1 MRENN
6 EGWSLIYDVF
16 RNKEIKM
23 DANFFAPNV
32 PKTEIQE
39 ITKYTV
45 VLDSTITTDFGTGP
59 RFVARKQS

>member
-6 EGWSLIYDVF
+6 EGWSLIYVF
-16 RNKEIKM
+16 LRNKGINM

-32 PKTEIQE
+32 PKTEILE

-45 VLDSTITTDFGTGP
+45 VLDSTITTDFGAGP

>member
-6 EGWSLIYDVF
+6 EGWSLIYVFF
-16 RNKEIKM
+16 RNKGINM
-23 DANFFAPNV
+23 DANFFALNV
-32 PKTEIQE
+32 PKTEILE
-39 ITKYTV
+39 FTKYTV

>member
-1 MRENN
+1 MTFL
-6 EGWSLIYDVF
+6 GTKKLKW
-16 RNKEIKM
+16 M
-23 DANFFAPNV
+23 PNFFAPNV
-32 PKTEIQE
+32 LKTEILE